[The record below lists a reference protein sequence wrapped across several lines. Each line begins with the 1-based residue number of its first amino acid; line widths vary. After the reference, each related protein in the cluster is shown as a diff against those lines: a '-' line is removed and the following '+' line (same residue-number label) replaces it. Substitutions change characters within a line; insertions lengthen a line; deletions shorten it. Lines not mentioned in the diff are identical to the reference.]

1 MPPIKL
7 LIIARPFVFH
17 GGVERATAGLVGA
30 LVDHGYDVHLLSP
43 RGQAPMRGVT
53 LHPLSLPPLPSA
65 ARVLALAVSA
75 RRAVAGGGWDVV
87 QSHERT
93 LCQHVYRAGEGCHR
107 AYLASEARPRA
118 RGLYHRIVL
127 ALERRVFARTPRIVA
142 IAEAGRREIAALYG
156 VAASRLSVVYN
167 GVDLERFHPNNR
179 ARYRGPVRSAAAI
192 PAGAFTVLFV
202 GSGFARKGLATAIEG
217 FAAFSDRG
225 SRLVV
230 LGKGD
235 ARDYQA
241 LASRL
246 GVGER
251 VVWLGARDDPE
262 RWYAAADIVVLP
274 SRYEPFG
281 NVHLEALAA
290 GLPVVASARAGGA
303 EVIIDGITGSV
314 VSPTDAR
321 ALTSALERFR
331 ERPVGDVTE
340 AARRSAEPYTY
351 ANQVAGFSQIYGGVT
366 RARCDFP

>member
-1 MPPIKL
+1 MKL

-30 LVDHGYDVHLLSP
+30 LVEHGYDVHHLSP

-53 LHPLSLPPLPSA
+53 LHPLTLPPLPPA
-65 ARVLALAVSA
+65 ARVLALAASA
-75 RRAVAGGGWDVV
+75 RRAVAGTSWDVV

-107 AYLASEARPRA
+107 AYLASDARPRA

-127 ALERRVFARTPRIVA
+127 ALERRVFARTPRVVA
-142 IAEAGRREIAALYG
+142 IAEVGRREIAALYG
-156 VAASRLSVVYN
+156 VAPSRLSVVYN
-167 GVDLERFHPNNR
+167 GVDLERFHPRNR
-179 ARYRGPVRSAAAI
+179 ARARGPARSEAGI
-192 PAGAFTVLFV
+192 PSGAFTALFV

-217 FAAFSDRG
+217 FAAFADRQ

-235 ARDYQA
+235 PSEYRA

-246 GVGER
+246 AVGER

-303 EVIIDGITGSV
+303 EVIADGINGSIV
-314 VSPTDAR
+314 KPTDAR
-321 ALTSALERFR
+321 ALAGALDRFR
-331 ERPVGDVTE
+331 ERPSADVTE

-351 ANQVAGFSQIYGGVT
+351 AAQVDGFAQIYSGVT
-366 RARCDFP
+366 HARCDFP

>member
-1 MPPIKL
+1 
-7 LIIARPFVFH
+7 PFPV
-17 GGVERATAGLVGA
+17 
-30 LVDHGYDVHLLSP
+30 
-43 RGQAPMRGVT
+43 
-53 LHPLSLPPLPSA
+53 
-65 ARVLALAVSA
+65 
-75 RRAVAGGGWDVV
+75 
-87 QSHERT
+87 
-93 LCQHVYRAGEGCHR
+93 
-107 AYLASEARPRA
+107 
-118 RGLYHRIVL
+118 
-127 ALERRVFARTPRIVA
+127 
-142 IAEAGRREIAALYG
+142 
-156 VAASRLSVVYN
+156 LSV
-167 GVDLERFHPNNR
+167 R
-179 ARYRGPVRSAAAI
+179 
-192 PAGAFTVLFV
+192 
-202 GSGFARKGLATAIEG
+202 SGFARKGLATAIEG
-217 FAAFSDRG
+217 SAAFSDRG

-235 ARDYQA
+235 ARDYQT

-331 ERPVGDVTE
+331 ERPGGDVTA
-340 AARRSAEPYTY
+340 AARRSAEPYTDPSPG
-351 ANQVAGFSQIYGGVT
+351 AGRSPVSGCVTGRTAGV
-366 RARCDFP
+366 